1 LALKK
6 ISSIR
11 QISGLL
17 KPVEGKFIQVQKDVG
32 NDNTYLKVALQYT
45 CRNHQHC
52 FGAHRLRCFS
62 SRRQGC
68 LGISNALA
76 SCRAEAT

>member
-32 NDNTYLKVALQYT
+32 NGNGFSLLQRVT
-45 CRNHQHC
+45 DTDV
-52 FGAHRLRCFS
+52 
-62 SRRQGC
+62 
-68 LGISNALA
+68 
-76 SCRAEAT
+76 EAT

>member
-32 NDNTYLKVALQYT
+32 NDKGVAVGFKQKANKAPERGGRT
-45 CRNHQHC
+45 K
-52 FGAHRLRCFS
+52 
-62 SRRQGC
+62 
-68 LGISNALA
+68 
-76 SCRAEAT
+76 